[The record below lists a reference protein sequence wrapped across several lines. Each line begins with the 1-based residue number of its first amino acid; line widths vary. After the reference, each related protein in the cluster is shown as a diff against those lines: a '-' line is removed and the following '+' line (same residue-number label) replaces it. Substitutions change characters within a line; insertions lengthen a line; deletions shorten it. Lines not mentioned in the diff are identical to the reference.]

1 MKILLYTDCHWSE
14 RTSVVTRLG
23 PKYTTRLELLV
34 DSMNWVMRQAEENGC
49 VATICVGDFF
59 DKTRLTAQEIT
70 ALQDIRW
77 AESLQHYFLVGN
89 HESEEI
95 TLQHSTTE
103 IFKAIKATVISK
115 PVALQ
120 FGRLQFHCI
129 PYVTESVRK
138 PIEEY
143 ITNRD
148 SQLKQ
153 VIVSHNDI
161 AGINYGPCLSTVGF
175 SIDEI
180 EANCDLCVNGH
191 IHNMGFVSKKI
202 LNLGSFSAHNFTN
215 DSSKYEYGIWIIDC
229 EECSCQF
236 IENPYSLNFYK
247 LDITSRDD
255 FKKVQGLKINAVLSI
270 RCDAMHVS
278 ELKEYLETLTVKPL
292 ESRIVIT
299 RDALTGGE
307 EICDA
312 SELVVDHL
320 TRFVQ
325 CCHEK
330 IPNTEL
336 LEQELTEIC
345 K

>member
-23 PKYTTRLELLV
+23 NKYTTRLELLV
-34 DSMNWVMRQAEENGC
+34 DSMNWVMQQAEENEC

-59 DKTRLTAQEIT
+59 DKARLTAQEVT

-77 AESLQHYFLVGN
+77 AEYLQHYFLVGN

-103 IFKAIKATVISK
+103 IFKAIKATVISE
-115 PVALQ
+115 PTALQ
-120 FGRLQFHCI
+120 FGRLQLHCI

-148 SQLKQ
+148 SRLKQ

-175 SIDEI
+175 SIEEI
-180 EANCDLCVNGH
+180 ETNCDLCVNGH

-215 DSSKYEYGIWIIDC
+215 DSSKYDYGVWIVDC
-229 EECSCQF
+229 ESCSCQF

-247 LDITSRDD
+247 LDIASRDD
-255 FKKVQGLKINAVLSI
+255 FKNLQGLKANAVLSI
-270 RCDAMHVS
+270 RCDAMQVS
-278 ELKEYLETLTVKPL
+278 ELKEYLEALAVKPL

-299 RDALTGGE
+299 RDVLTGSE
-307 EICDA
+307 ELRDA

-325 CCHEK
+325 CCREK